1 MIDDYQSFSSDR
13 RSIQS
18 TSSVKQAILDSDIS
32 TLRTFVT
39 NLKKNVSINRNLIL
53 SLLSSKQ
60 SESFED
66 TSTSVMSGKAI
77 ENLIQE
83 NKVLEAK
90 IEKIMDE
97 RNEFQSKSLLNEQ
110 IKNEWEEM
118 HKELEDDFKEQIA
131 ELKMQNERKDRVIN
145 EMKQMNSVLMLEAD
159 LANKSKHV
167 FEVKPNEE
175 IIDMHCKVEEIR
187 EIIENKA
194 RKIAMV
200 ESKYSFLT
208 GFIDETEK
216 KIMMIKALLANP
228 LNRKNN
234 LEKKEKYDFVCQK
247 NQVEVEGLYMN
258 NSDYRQRSF
267 TIEDANKEQEDLIK
281 YQEEFKAKSS
291 KLNKIVGKNLNYFY
305 DNKKI
310 LKQNQD
316 LASKVS
322 KMYADYYKED
332 MTTEIIQNYESTSC
346 YRIKAGSLDSI
357 VEIELNHS
365 HFYESD
371 SEEKSIQ

>member
-13 RSIQS
+13 RSIK
-18 TSSVKQAILDSDIS
+18 SSSSIKQAIIDSDIL
-32 TLRTFVT
+32 TLRTFVA

-66 TSTSVMSGKAI
+66 TSVSVMPSKAI

-90 IEKIMDE
+90 IDKIIEE

-110 IKNEWEEM
+110 IRNEWEGM
-118 HKELEDDFKEQIA
+118 HKELEDDFKEQLE

-145 EMKQMNSVLMLEAD
+145 EMKQINSVLMLEAD
-159 LANKSKHV
+159 LANQSKHV

-175 IIDMHCKVEEIR
+175 IINMHCKVEDIR

-194 RKIAMV
+194 RKIALI
-200 ESKYSFLT
+200 ESKYGCLT

-216 KIMMIKALLANP
+216 KINMIKALLANP

-247 NQVEVEGLYMN
+247 NQVEVEGLYN
-258 NSDYRQRSF
+258 SSDYRQRSF
-267 TIEDANKEQEDLIK
+267 TIEGVNKEQEELMK
-281 YQEEFKAKSS
+281 YEEAFKAKSS
-291 KLNKIVGKNLNYFY
+291 KLNKIIGKNLNFY
-305 DNKKI
+305 YENQKI

>member
-1 MIDDYQSFSSDR
+1 
-13 RSIQS
+13 
-18 TSSVKQAILDSDIS
+18 
-32 TLRTFVT
+32 
-39 NLKKNVSINRNLIL
+39 
-53 SLLSSKQ
+53 
-60 SESFED
+60 
-66 TSTSVMSGKAI
+66 
-77 ENLIQE
+77 
-83 NKVLEAK
+83 
-90 IEKIMDE
+90 
-97 RNEFQSKSLLNEQ
+97 
-110 IKNEWEEM
+110 
-118 HKELEDDFKEQIA
+118 
-131 ELKMQNERKDRVIN
+131 
-145 EMKQMNSVLMLEAD
+145 
-159 LANKSKHV
+159 
-167 FEVKPNEE
+167 
-175 IIDMHCKVEEIR
+175 
-187 EIIENKA
+187 
-194 RKIAMV
+194 
-200 ESKYSFLT
+200 
-208 GFIDETEK
+208 
-216 KIMMIKALLANP
+216 
-228 LNRKNN
+228 

-310 LKQNQD
+310 LTQNQD

>member
-1 MIDDYQSFSSDR
+1 
-13 RSIQS
+13 
-18 TSSVKQAILDSDIS
+18 
-32 TLRTFVT
+32 
-39 NLKKNVSINRNLIL
+39 
-53 SLLSSKQ
+53 
-60 SESFED
+60 
-66 TSTSVMSGKAI
+66 
-77 ENLIQE
+77 
-83 NKVLEAK
+83 
-90 IEKIMDE
+90 
-97 RNEFQSKSLLNEQ
+97 
-110 IKNEWEEM
+110 M
-118 HKELEDDFKEQIA
+118 HKELEDDFKEQLE

-145 EMKQMNSVLMLEAD
+145 EMKQINSVLMLEAD
-159 LANKSKHV
+159 LANQSKHV

-175 IIDMHCKVEEIR
+175 IINMHCKVEDIR

-194 RKIAMV
+194 RKIALI
-200 ESKYSFLT
+200 ESKYGCLT

-216 KIMMIKALLANP
+216 KINMIKALLANP

-247 NQVEVEGLYMN
+247 NQVEVEGLYN
-258 NSDYRQRSF
+258 SSDYRQRSF
-267 TIEDANKEQEDLIK
+267 TIEGVNKEQEELMK
-281 YQEEFKAKSS
+281 YEEAFKAKSS
-291 KLNKIVGKNLNYFY
+291 KLNKIIGKNLNFY
-305 DNKKI
+305 YENQKI